1 MGEGDGGICTNSKHT
16 LKRKHNAVAFTHSTD
31 DDLILKS
38 LWMLKHPRNQELGI
52 YAATQR
58 KQDYQYH

>member
-1 MGEGDGGICTNSKHT
+1 M
-16 LKRKHNAVAFTHSTD
+16 TD
-31 DDLILKS
+31 DDLILKL
-38 LWMLKHPRNQELGI
+38 LWMLKHPWNQELGI